1 MLSMRTK
8 TIGTKEY
15 SENRSLT
22 LDKDH
27 FEFEVE
33 LSSQD
38 SHDQQNDLAHG
49 GLETEDTKVLGSNV
63 DGGAWTNSQ
72 EASLDYL
79 LSRDR
84 ANRNIKP
91 PDKFSFTNLITY
103 ALLTAMEYEESE
115 PLSY

>member
-1 MLSMRTK
+1 MLSTRTNGA
-8 TIGTKEY
+8 GTEEDF
-15 SENRSLT
+15 ENRSLT

-63 DGGAWTNSQ
+63 DGGA
-72 EASLDYL
+72 
-79 LSRDR
+79 
-84 ANRNIKP
+84 
-91 PDKFSFTNLITY
+91 
-103 ALLTAMEYEESE
+103 
-115 PLSY
+115 